1 MFVNSH
7 SISVYF
13 SPAPEWLAI
22 LNGVYMFVNSHA
34 ISVYFSLSIAA
45 SQTCTL
51 HVTILNGVYMFVNSH
66 AISVYFSLVAAPF
79 SVIGT
84 LNGVYM
90 FVNSHAISVYF
101 SLVAAPVLCDWHPQW
116 SVHVCEL
123 TCYQCLFLSCCS
135 SRSL

>member
-1 MFVNSH
+1 
-7 SISVYF
+7 
-13 SPAPEWLAI
+13 
-22 LNGVYMFVNSHA
+22 
-34 ISVYFSLSIAA
+34 
-45 SQTCTL
+45 
-51 HVTILNGVYMFVNSH
+51 MFVNSH

-101 SLVAAPVLCDWHPQW
+101 SLVAAPVEWWHNG
-116 SVHVCEL
+116 VYMFEL